1 MFVCFFF
8 LFFNMCLFLRSF
20 DGAFVALL
28 KQRVSELLNCL
39 NDEELV
45 DLVLPSRAKTVSPVA
60 FLLHGNYASSEMY
73 FSHMHAIQ
81 NCFVQSPHQA
91 LVSNTRGTCLLK

>member
-1 MFVCFFF
+1 M
-8 LFFNMCLFLRSF
+8 
-20 DGAFVALL
+20 ALL

-60 FLLHGNYASSEMY
+60 FLLHGNYTSSEMY

-81 NCFVQSPHQA
+81 NLKHCFVQSPHQA
-91 LVSNTRGTCLLK
+91 LVSNTRGKC